1 MLPRG
6 IRAKTVAG
14 VALCA
19 ALLVTGACVRG
30 SEEKDTPAASQTQS
44 AAVPSTGDAPSG
56 TITIQGRQ
64 FENWDPHFANVAQD
78 VSHFYM
84 VWRGLYE
91 FDLDSKPIPSVAE
104 AMPAVSADGLT
115 YTVKLRHGL
124 KWSDGSAITADD
136 FVLGLQRTCN
146 PDIAGRYQY
155 VLSAV
160 VGCDAYYASNG
171 DPKATPP
178 KAAKTAEE
186 KEALRKAIGVRAV
199 DANTV
204 EYRLSSTQ
212 PTFTI
217 LLAMWPTFPAPSKK
231 VTTADA
237 KWPGPLENV
246 YNGPFMPSA
255 YTEKSSITLVPNP
268 NWAGKQKAQV
278 AKIVIRYI
286 DDLSVANNA
295 YRAGEID
302 ATGVNLVELDA
313 VQKDPTLSKELVE
326 YPATRTIGLEFN
338 LVDPLMANRDLR
350 MALSQATDR
359 VTLNRVPNKGANV
372 PTTNWLPP
380 DRSGTKLGTYD
391 SLIGF
396 DVAKAKASLTASKV
410 APADAKLALLLPD
423 SPTNKA
429 IGEFL
434 QSEWKKHL
442 GIDLKLEFVDSKTV
456 AARFNAGQYQMVI
469 SGWQEDYPDP
479 ENWMLGL
486 WETKGSIN
494 KTKTSIA
501 ALDDLLAKAKS
512 NPNDEARRQQYRD
525 AERLLLD
532 GVNGIAPLWHTGHH
546 RLVKPYISGMKESKR
561 SRDTF
566 VPGDWNPENWK
577 TSKK

>member
-1 MLPRG
+1 MFPRH
-6 IRAKTVAG
+6 IRAA
-14 VALCA
+14 ALRGLALSA
-19 ALLVTGACVRG
+19 ALLATAACSTGG
-30 SEEKDTPAASQTQS
+30 EKKDVPAQSQPAADGGT
-44 AAVPSTGDAPSG
+44 AAASG
-56 TITIQGRQ
+56 TITIQGLQ
-64 FENWDPHFANVAQD
+64 FETWDPHFSNFAQD
-78 VSHFYM
+78 ISHFYM

-91 FDLDSKPIPSVAE
+91 FDLNSKPVPSMAE
-104 AMPAVSADGLT
+104 AMPAVSPDGLT
-115 YTVKLRHGL
+115 YTVKLRQGL
-124 KWSDGSAITADD
+124 KWSDGSALTADD

-146 PDIAGRYQY
+146 PDIAGHYQY
-155 VLSAV
+155 ILSAV
-160 VGCDAYYASNG
+160 AGCDAYYASNG
-171 DPKATPP
+171 DSKATPP
-178 KAAKTAEE
+178 KPGKSAEE
-186 KEALRKAIGVRAV
+186 KETLRKAVGVRAV

-204 EYRLSSTQ
+204 EYKLTSAQ

-217 LLAMWPTFPAPSKK
+217 LLAMWPTFPVPSKK
-231 VTTADA
+231 VTAADA
-237 KWPGPLENV
+237 KWLGPLENV

-278 AKIVIRYI
+278 AKIVIKYI

-338 LVDPLMANRDLR
+338 LADPLMANKDLR

-359 VTLNRVPNKGANV
+359 VTLNKVPNKGANV
-372 PTTNWLPP
+372 PTTNWMPP
-380 DRSGTKLGTYD
+380 ERSGTKLGTYD
-391 SLIGF
+391 SSIGF
-396 DVAKAKASLTASKV
+396 DVAKAKASLAASKLT
-410 APADAKLALLLPD
+410 PADIKITLLLTD

-442 GIDLKLEFVDSKTV
+442 GIDVKLEFVDSKTRS
-456 AARFNAGQYQMVI
+456 ARFNSGQYQLVTG
-469 SGWQEDYPDP
+469 GWQEDYPDP
-479 ENWMLGL
+479 ENWMIGL

-494 KTKTSIA
+494 KTKTSVA
-501 ALDDLLAKAKS
+501 ALDDVIAKAKF
-512 NPNDEARRQQYRD
+512 NQNDEARRQQYRD
-525 AERLLLD
+525 AEKILLD
-532 GVNGIAPLWHTGHH
+532 GVNGIAPLWHTGNH

-561 SRDTF
+561 PGDTF
-566 VPGDWNPENWK
+566 VAGDWNPENWK